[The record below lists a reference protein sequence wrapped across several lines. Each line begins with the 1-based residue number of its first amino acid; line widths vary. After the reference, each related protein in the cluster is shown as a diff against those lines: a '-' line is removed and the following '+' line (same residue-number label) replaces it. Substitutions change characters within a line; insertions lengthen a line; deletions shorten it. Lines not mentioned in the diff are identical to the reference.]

1 MNGLQI
7 KYKILESVF
16 IIMQTLDN
24 EITTKYDIFPD
35 KMPKGLIKT
44 STELEEIINLC

>member
-1 MNGLQI
+1 
-7 KYKILESVF
+7 
-16 IIMQTLDN
+16 MQTLDN

-44 STELEEIINLC
+44 STELEEIITKANSNNQPFVS